1 MTFVISSS
9 FVLLFTSISNF
20 RWIARKDRSY
30 GKRGRKNR
38 GKFVGGQGSADGSQK
53 DMQKL
58 DALARAQLKKE
69 QEDQAA
75 VAAALRKT
83 GTVRQQP
90 KRR

>member
-1 MTFVISSS
+1 MY
-9 FVLLFTSISNF
+9 LF

-58 DALARAQLKKE
+58 DALARAQQKKE
-69 QEDQAA
+69 QEEQAA
-75 VAAALRKT
+75 AAMAQKKSSSA
-83 GTVRQQP
+83 RQQP